1 MAGPQNIFATL
12 EATEKHGVPLC
23 SRTSIAI
30 RKLHNCVK
38 GKPPLFECGRF
49 HRKVVVAAR
58 LVVLVAFGEQVA
70 SMLARGDSV
79 SFALLLARMSS
90 T

>member
-1 MAGPQNIFATL
+1 M
-12 EATEKHGVPLC
+12 
-23 SRTSIAI
+23 
-30 RKLHNCVK
+30 
-38 GKPPLFECGRF
+38 
-49 HRKVVVAAR
+49 
-58 LVVLVAFGEQVA
+58 LVAFGEQVA